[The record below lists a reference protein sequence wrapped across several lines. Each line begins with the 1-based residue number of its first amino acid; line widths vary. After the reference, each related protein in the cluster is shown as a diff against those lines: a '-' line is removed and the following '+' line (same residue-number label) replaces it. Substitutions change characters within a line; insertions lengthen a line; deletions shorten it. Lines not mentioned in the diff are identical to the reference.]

1 MLVRLVVAEVAEVAE
16 VVELAVSAV
25 LAVGAHAI
33 RLVGAGRLVGCGEG
47 S

>member
-1 MLVRLVVAEVAEVAE
+1 MVRLVVAAVV
-16 VVELAVSAV
+16 VWVELAELAVLAV

-33 RLVGAGRLVGCGEG
+33 RRVGAGRLVGCGEG

>member
-1 MLVRLVVAEVAEVAE
+1 MLVPLVVAEV
-16 VVELAVSAV
+16 VVWVVLAVLAV

>member
-1 MLVRLVVAEVAEVAE
+1 MLVLLVVAAVAVLA
-16 VVELAVSAV
+16 ELAVLAV